1 LEAMEEGRRGEVV
14 TCCGGGGVLYLDAVG
29 WKSCR
34 SNLTHF
40 FWCSESLQKPK
51 FHLQRNRSLTCPF
64 SRYRRS
70 TNGFSSQSSL
80 IAKLVSMEPV
90 PGCPRYIVTFARN
103 LTLSSK
109 WVGLEVLAIC
119 AWETTLQVEFR
130 IRGRV
135 TFTTYHLD
143 HSVHHI
149 PDSVYSRT
157 IFHQLLPLRSSNPI
171 LKKKWGTPKWDPIL
185 NWCLVQALWRP
196 VSPCA
201 LWRWSIHFYNSP
213 PLGFRTLD
221 RGAGGRRSFQECLW
235 FRELERAQRYPR
247 ISQPTKHVWWMFPG
261 PSLKSSP

>member
-1 LEAMEEGRRGEVV
+1 
-14 TCCGGGGVLYLDAVG
+14 
-29 WKSCR
+29 
-34 SNLTHF
+34 
-40 FWCSESLQKPK
+40 
-51 FHLQRNRSLTCPF
+51 
-64 SRYRRS
+64 
-70 TNGFSSQSSL
+70 L

-171 LKKKWGTPKWDPIL
+171 LKKKMRHPEMRSNTQLVFSPGVMETRKSLRFVTLVHPLLQLTAPWVSDVGSWGRWAEVVSRV
-185 NWCLVQALWRP
+185 LV
-196 VSPCA
+196 VS
-201 LWRWSIHFYNSP
+201 
-213 PLGFRTLD
+213 RT
-221 RGAGGRRSFQECLW
+221 R
-235 FRELERAQRYPR
+235 
-247 ISQPTKHVWWMFPG
+247 
-261 PSLKSSP
+261 KSSKISKNFTAYETCLMDVPRAFS